1 MATEQQRKSDSRL
14 RSNGQRHNSDPS
26 EAANDHL
33 VGHHHQH
40 QQHHQD
46 PDLFAILGSMHLTN
60 QLQGLASTS
69 IPISG
74 TSTSAMPHPVVIASR
89 KRKILDA
96 GGSGK
101 MNGGTRHP
109 HHRRNSDLDDDNNLQ
124 TPQCSQSGICVL
136 GNYFLKFL
144 ENDWHLFC
152 RVCR

>member
-1 MATEQQRKSDSRL
+1 MATEQPRKSEQR

-26 EAANDHL
+26 EVEAI
-33 VGHHHQH
+33 HHG
-40 QQHHQD
+40 QQHGHQD

-136 GNYFLKFL
+136 GNYFFK
-144 ENDWHLFC
+144 
-152 RVCR
+152 VS